1 MRSAASAPASSAP
14 RVSRI
19 ASAVELDPVPATTGT
34 RPRATRTTSR
44 TTATC
49 SSCVSVAASPVEPHG
64 TRPWM
69 PPAICA
75 STSAASA
82 RVSTSPARNGVT
94 RAVRA
99 PLNIAY
105 TSSIPSYLH
114 LALED
119 LDRVAGH
126 EHAVVGPPVDLELAA
141 GQDDCDLPPAPP
153 RARRG
158 DGGGA
163 RAGSACHRLARAA
176 LPHAHGEAGRPEH
189 ADELRVHSPRKER
202 VVLEARSQVGER
214 ERRRILVH
222 EHDAM
227 RIPHRHAGDAPGA
240 AGYLERPLDHLAVG
254 GDGDRAAVPDR
265 DAHVDGH
272 SLDAPIY
279 DLGMEE
285 LDAGVGLDAERIGV
299 DEPVVVDEL
308 REAADAVP
316 AHLGPR
322 AVGVV
327 DHHPAVG
334 VTRARPLDQDEPVGP
349 DPAPSV
355 AEPRRQPG
363 RVTREPL
370 AGVDVDEV
378 VRRPVQLGEA
388 ERGHEGAAQLYNRS
402 DPGSIASTP
411 RTWERGRL
419 QSGAPRWFCARMFLT
434 LAEALAVRERF
445 GTPCFVYD
453 RATLEA
459 AARDALAFPNAFGLT
474 VRDAMKANS
483 CRAVLRL
490 FRDLGLHIDASSDPE
505 VERALRAGFAPGQIQ
520 LTSQVPSPRLEEF
533 VGRGVPFNACS

>member
-19 ASAVELDPVPATTGT
+19 ASAVELDPVPAITGT

-69 PPAICA
+69 PLAICA

-99 PLNIAY
+99 PLNILTPRLY
-105 TSSIPSYLH
+105 FH
-114 LALED
+114 LALEH
-119 LDRVAGH
+119 LDRVPRH
-126 EHAVVGPPVDLELAA
+126 EHAVVGPPVELELAA
-141 GQDDCDLPPAPP
+141 GQDDGHLPSAPP
-153 RARRG
+153 RARRD
-158 DGGGA
+158 DGRGA
-163 RAGSACHRLARAA
+163 RAGAARHRLARAA

-272 SLDAPIY
+272 ALDAPIY

-299 DEPVVVDEL
+299 DEPVVVDE
-308 REAADAVP
+308 
-316 AHLGPR
+316 
-322 AVGVV
+322 
-327 DHHPAVG
+327 
-334 VTRARPLDQDEPVGP
+334 
-349 DPAPSV
+349 
-355 AEPRRQPG
+355 
-363 RVTREPL
+363 
-370 AGVDVDEV
+370 
-378 VRRPVQLGEA
+378 
-388 ERGHEGAAQLYNRS
+388 
-402 DPGSIASTP
+402 
-411 RTWERGRL
+411 
-419 QSGAPRWFCARMFLT
+419 
-434 LAEALAVRERF
+434 
-445 GTPCFVYD
+445 
-453 RATLEA
+453 
-459 AARDALAFPNAFGLT
+459 
-474 VRDAMKANS
+474 
-483 CRAVLRL
+483 
-490 FRDLGLHIDASSDPE
+490 
-505 VERALRAGFAPGQIQ
+505 
-520 LTSQVPSPRLEEF
+520 
-533 VGRGVPFNACS
+533 